1 MLYSSTFI
9 TMALANLFTV
19 SSFGAFF
26 LFPLY
31 IIQHGGSKS
40 DIGIIMGIF
49 ALSAVLCRPWI
60 SNMVDRIGRKRSYS
74 IGCITTSILPVLYLF
89 LQGNLSDF
97 YLPLL
102 LLRVVHGM
110 GLAICFTAAFT
121 YIADIIPPERL
132 NEGIGMFGVTG
143 LIGLAIGPVIAEI
156 IISQFGFSVFFLATA
171 GIAMMGLV
179 LHLHLPESYTR
190 SPNESSQSFFSIMFR
205 RKTLTVAM
213 LAGLFGFG
221 LSATVGFVS
230 PFAREQAI
238 AFISIYFIC
247 YSGAAV
253 MTRFLGGRLADRVG
267 EDRIIPYA
275 LILTGAGLLTLMF
288 LDGNVIL
295 IISGLMTGC
304 GHGFLFPCL
313 NALAIRD
320 EPIDI
325 RGKITGVFT
334 GGLDA
339 GAFTGSLML
348 GYIGEW
354 AGFRA
359 LFFTAGLA
367 LLLGLA
373 VYRFRV
379 MNGRWLVSVEQVAA
393 VEVERIV
400 ER

>member
-1 MLYSSTFI
+1 MLYNATFI
-9 TMALANLFTV
+9 TMAFANLFTV

-31 IIQHGGSKS
+31 IIKHGGSKS

-60 SNMVDRIGRKRSYS
+60 SNMVDRIGRKRSYTV
-74 IGCITTSILPVLYLF
+74 GCIIISILPVLYL
-89 LQGNLSDF
+89 LLRGNLSDF

-102 LLRVVHGM
+102 LLRVVHGV
-110 GLAICFTAAFT
+110 GVAICFTAAFT
-121 YIADIIPPERL
+121 YIADIIPPDRL

-156 IISQFGFSVFFLATA
+156 IISHFGFSIFFLVTA
-171 GIAMMGLV
+171 GMATIGLV

-190 SPNESSQSFFSIMFR
+190 SPHETTQSFFSVMFR
-205 RKTLTVAM
+205 SRTSTVAL

-253 MTRFLGGRLADRVG
+253 MTRFFGGRLADRVG

-275 LILTGAGLLTLMF
+275 LILTGAGLVTLMF
-288 LDGNVIL
+288 LDGNVVL
-295 IISGLMTGC
+295 IISGLLSGC

-339 GAFTGSLML
+339 GAFTGSIML

-367 LLLGLA
+367 LFLGLA

-379 MNGRWLVSVEQVAA
+379 MNGGWLVPEERVEGSGLHS
-393 VEVERIV
+393 
-400 ER
+400 

>member
-1 MLYSSTFI
+1 MLYSFTFI

-31 IIQHGGSKS
+31 ILQHGGSKS
-40 DIGIIMGIF
+40 DIGIVMGIF

-143 LIGLAIGPVIAEI
+143 LIGLAIGPIVAEI
-156 IISQFGFSVFFLATA
+156 IISHFGFSAFFLATA
-171 GIAMMGLV
+171 GMAMMGLV

-190 SPNESSQSFFSIMFR
+190 SPHESSLSFFAVMLR

-253 MTRFLGGRLADRVG
+253 MTRFFGGRLADRVG

-379 MNGRWLVSVEQVAA
+379 INGRWLVSGEQVAA

>member
-1 MLYSSTFI
+1 MLYNSTFI
-9 TMALANLFTV
+9 TMALANLFAV

-31 IIQHGGSKS
+31 IINHGGSKS

-60 SNMVDRIGRKRSYS
+60 SNMVDRIGRKRSYTV
-74 IGCITTSILPVLYLF
+74 GCVIITILPLLYLM
-89 LQGNLSDF
+89 LRGSLSEV

-102 LLRVVHGM
+102 FLRVIHGV
-110 GLAICFTAAFT
+110 GVAICFTAAFT
-121 YIADIIPPERL
+121 YIADIVPPDRL

-143 LIGLAIGPVIAEI
+143 LIGLAIGPVVAEI
-156 IISQFGFSVFFLATA
+156 IIGRFGFDIFFFVTA
-171 GIAMMGLV
+171 GMAAMGLV
-179 LHLHLPESYTR
+179 LHLPLRESYRR
-190 SPNESSQSFFSIMFR
+190 SAHESSVSFFSVMFR
-205 RKTLTVAM
+205 QRSLTVVL
-213 LAGLFGFG
+213 LAALFGFG
-221 LSATVGFVS
+221 LSAAIGFIS

-238 AFISIYFIC
+238 AFISLYFIC
-247 YSGAAV
+247 YSGTAV
-253 MTRFLGGRLADRVG
+253 LTRFFGGRLADRVG
-267 EDRIIPYA
+267 ENRIIPYA
-275 LILTGAGLLTLMF
+275 LAMTGAGLFVLAF
-288 LDGNVIL
+288 LEGSAAL
-295 IISGLMTGC
+295 IIAGLMSGC
-304 GHGFLFPCL
+304 GHGLLFPCL
-313 NALAIRD
+313 NAMAIRD

-339 GAFTGSLML
+339 GAFVGSLML

-354 AGFRA
+354 VGFRA

-379 MNGRWLVSVEQVAA
+379 MNGRWLVSEEPVPVVDE
-393 VEVERIV
+393 E
-400 ER
+400 

>member
-1 MLYSSTFI
+1 MLYNSTFI

-31 IIQHGGSKS
+31 IINHGGSKS

-60 SNMVDRIGRKRSYS
+60 PNMVDRIGRKRSYT
-74 IGCITTSILPVLYLF
+74 IGCIIITILPLLYL
-89 LQGNLSDF
+89 LLRGSLSEF

-102 LLRVVHGM
+102 FLRVFHGI
-110 GLAICFTAAFT
+110 GVAICFTAAFT
-121 YIADIIPPERL
+121 YIADIVPPDRL

-143 LIGLAIGPVIAEI
+143 LTGLAIGPVVAEI
-156 IISQFGFSVFFLATA
+156 IIGRFGFAIFFLATA
-171 GIAMMGLV
+171 GMAAMGLV
-179 LHLHLPESYTR
+179 LHLHLRESYRR
-190 SPNESSQSFFSIMFR
+190 SAHEMSRSFFSVMFR
-205 RKTLTVAM
+205 QRTLTVAL

-221 LSATVGFVS
+221 LSATIGFVS

-238 AFISIYFIC
+238 AFISLYFIC

-253 MTRFLGGRLADRVG
+253 LTRFFGSRLTDRVG
-267 EDRIIPYA
+267 EERTIPYA
-275 LILTGAGLLTLMF
+275 LALTGAGLFALIF
-288 LDGNVIL
+288 LEDSVVL
-295 IISGLMTGC
+295 IIAGLMSGC

-320 EPIDI
+320 EPIEI

-339 GAFTGSLML
+339 GAFVGSLML

-354 AGFRA
+354 VGFRA

-367 LLLGLA
+367 FLLGLA

-379 MNGRWLVSVEQVAA
+379 MNGRWLVSEELVHDIDE
-393 VEVERIV
+393 E
-400 ER
+400 

>member
-31 IIQHGGSKS
+31 ILQHGGSKS
-40 DIGIIMGIF
+40 DIGIIMGVF

-74 IGCITTSILPVLYLF
+74 IGCITISILPVLYLF
-89 LQGNLSDF
+89 LQGNLHDF

-102 LLRVVHGM
+102 FLRVVHGM

-156 IISQFGFSVFFLATA
+156 IISHFGFSVFFLATA
-171 GIAMMGLV
+171 GMATMGLV

-190 SPNESSQSFFSIMFR
+190 SPHESSPSFFSVMFR

-253 MTRFLGGRLADRVG
+253 LTRFLGGRLADRVG

-275 LILTGAGLLTLMF
+275 LIMTGAGLLTLMF
-288 LDGNVIL
+288 LDGNVVL
-295 IISGLMTGC
+295 IISGLLSGC

-367 LLLGLA
+367 LLCGLA

-379 MNGRWLVSVEQVAA
+379 MNERWLVSGEQVAA
-393 VEVERIV
+393 VEVEKIV

>member
-1 MLYSSTFI
+1 MLYNATFI
-9 TMALANLFTV
+9 TMALANLFVV

-31 IIQHGGSKS
+31 IINYGGSKS

-60 SNMVDRIGRKRSYS
+60 SNMVDRIGRKRSYTV
-74 IGCITTSILPVLYLF
+74 GCIIISILPLLYL
-89 LQGNLSDF
+89 LLWGSLSEF

-102 LLRVVHGM
+102 FLRVIHGV
-110 GLAICFTAAFT
+110 GVAICFTAAFT
-121 YIADIIPPERL
+121 YIADIVPPDRL

-143 LIGLAIGPVIAEI
+143 LIGLAIGPVVAEI
-156 IISQFGFSVFFLATA
+156 IIGQFGFDIFFFVTA
-171 GIAMMGLV
+171 GMAVMGIV
-179 LHLHLPESYTR
+179 LHLPLRESYKR
-190 SPNESSQSFFSIMFR
+190 SAHEPSRSFFSVMFR
-205 RKTLTVAM
+205 KRTLTVAM

-221 LSATVGFVS
+221 LSATIGFVT

-238 AFISIYFIC
+238 AFISLYFIC
-247 YSGAAV
+247 YSGAAIL
-253 MTRFLGGRLADRVG
+253 TRLFGGRLADRVG
-267 EDRIIPYA
+267 EERIIPYA
-275 LILTGAGLLTLMF
+275 LTLTGAGLFALIF
-288 LDGNVIL
+288 LEDSVVL
-295 IISGLMTGC
+295 IIAGLMSGC

-313 NALAIRD
+313 NVLAIRD

-339 GAFTGSLML
+339 GAFVGSLML

-354 AGFRA
+354 VGFRA

-379 MNGRWLVSVEQVAA
+379 MKNGRWLVSEEPVPVVDE
-393 VEVERIV
+393 E
-400 ER
+400 

>member
-1 MLYSSTFI
+1 MLYNATFI
-9 TMALANLFTV
+9 TMALANLFAV

-31 IIQHGGSKS
+31 IINHGGSKS

-49 ALSAVLCRPWI
+49 ALSAVLSRPWI
-60 SNMVDRIGRKRSYS
+60 SNMVDRIGRKRSYTV
-74 IGCITTSILPVLYLF
+74 GCIIISILPLLYML
-89 LQGNLSDF
+89 LRGSLSEF

-102 LLRVVHGM
+102 FLRVIHGV
-110 GLAICFTAAFT
+110 GVAICFTAAFT
-121 YIADIIPPERL
+121 YIADIVPPDRL

-143 LIGLAIGPVIAEI
+143 LLGLAIGPVVAEI
-156 IISQFGFSVFFLATA
+156 IIGRFGFDIFFLATA
-171 GIAMMGLV
+171 GMAAMGLV
-179 LHLHLPESYTR
+179 LHLHLRESYRR
-190 SPNESSQSFFSIMFR
+190 SAHEPSLSFFSVMFR
-205 RKTLTVAM
+205 RRTLTVAM
-213 LAGLFGFG
+213 LAALFGVG
-221 LSATVGFVS
+221 LSATIGFIS
-230 PFAREQAI
+230 PFAREQSI
-238 AFISIYFIC
+238 AFISLYFLC
-247 YSGAAV
+247 YSGAAIL
-253 MTRFLGGRLADRVG
+253 TRFFGGRLADRVG

-275 LILTGAGLLTLMF
+275 LALTGAGLFALIF
-288 LDGNVIL
+288 LEGNAVL
-295 IISGLMTGC
+295 IIAGLMSGC

-334 GGLDA
+334 GGIDA
-339 GAFTGSLML
+339 GAFVGSLML

-354 AGFRA
+354 VGFRA

-379 MNGRWLVSVEQVAA
+379 MKNGRWLVSEEPVPVVDE
-393 VEVERIV
+393 E
-400 ER
+400 

>member
-1 MLYSSTFI
+1 MLYNATFI
-9 TMALANLFTV
+9 TMAFANLFTV

-31 IIQHGGSKS
+31 IIKHGGSKS

-60 SNMVDRIGRKRSYS
+60 SNMVDRIGRKRSYTV
-74 IGCITTSILPVLYLF
+74 GCIIISILPVLYL
-89 LQGNLSDF
+89 LLRGNLSDF
-97 YLPLL
+97 YPPLL
-102 LLRVVHGM
+102 LLRVVHGV
-110 GLAICFTAAFT
+110 GVAICFTAAFT
-121 YIADIIPPERL
+121 YIADIIPPDRL

-156 IISQFGFSVFFLATA
+156 IISHFGFSIFFLVTA
-171 GIAMMGLV
+171 GMATIGLV

-190 SPNESSQSFFSIMFR
+190 SPHETTQSFFSVMFR
-205 RKTLTVAM
+205 SRTSTVAL

-253 MTRFLGGRLADRVG
+253 MTRFFGGRLADRVG

-275 LILTGAGLLTLMF
+275 LILTGAGLVTLMF
-288 LDGNVIL
+288 LDGNVVL
-295 IISGLMTGC
+295 IISGLMSGC

-367 LLLGLA
+367 LFLGLA

-379 MNGRWLVSVEQVAA
+379 MNGGWLVPEERVEGSGLHS
-393 VEVERIV
+393 
-400 ER
+400 

>member
-1 MLYSSTFI
+1 MLYNATFI

-31 IIQHGGSKS
+31 IINHGGSKS

-60 SNMVDRIGRKRSYS
+60 SNMVDRIGRKRSYTV
-74 IGCITTSILPVLYLF
+74 GCIITSILPLLYL
-89 LQGNLSDF
+89 LLRGSLSEF

-102 LLRVVHGM
+102 FLRVIHGV
-110 GLAICFTAAFT
+110 GVAICFTAAFT
-121 YIADIIPPERL
+121 YIADIVPTDRL

-143 LIGLAIGPVIAEI
+143 LIGLAIGPVVAEI
-156 IISQFGFSVFFLATA
+156 IIGRFGFAIFFLATA
-171 GIAMMGLV
+171 GMAAMGLV
-179 LHLHLPESYTR
+179 VHLHLRESYRR
-190 SPNESSQSFFSIMFR
+190 SAHEMSRSFFSVMFR
-205 RKTLTVAM
+205 QRTLTVAL

-221 LSATVGFVS
+221 LSATIGFVS

-238 AFISIYFIC
+238 AFISLYFIC

-253 MTRFLGGRLADRVG
+253 LTRFFGSRLTDRVG
-267 EDRIIPYA
+267 EERIIPYA
-275 LILTGAGLLTLMF
+275 LALTGAGLFALIF
-288 LDGNVIL
+288 LEDSVVL
-295 IISGLMTGC
+295 IIAGLMSGC

-320 EPIDI
+320 EPIEI

-339 GAFTGSLML
+339 GAFVGSLML

-354 AGFRA
+354 VGFRA

-367 LLLGLA
+367 FLLGLA

-379 MNGRWLVSVEQVAA
+379 MNGRWLVSEELVHDVDE
-393 VEVERIV
+393 E
-400 ER
+400 

>member
-1 MLYSSTFI
+1 M
-9 TMALANLFTV
+9 
-19 SSFGAFF
+19 
-26 LFPLY
+26 
-31 IIQHGGSKS
+31 
-40 DIGIIMGIF
+40 
-49 ALSAVLCRPWI
+49 
-60 SNMVDRIGRKRSYS
+60 
-74 IGCITTSILPVLYLF
+74 LYLF
-89 LQGNLSDF
+89 LQGSLHDF

-102 LLRVVHGM
+102 FLRVVHGM
-110 GLAICFTAAFT
+110 GLAICFTSAFT

-171 GIAMMGLV
+171 GMAMIGLV

-190 SPNESSQSFFSIMFR
+190 SPHESSQSFFSVMLR
-205 RKTLTVAM
+205 SRTSTVAL

-238 AFISIYFIC
+238 SFISIYFIC

-253 MTRFLGGRLADRVG
+253 VTRFLGGRLADRVG

-275 LILTGAGLLTLMF
+275 LILTGTGLLTLMF

-295 IISGLMTGC
+295 VVSGLMTGC

-320 EPIDI
+320 EPIAI

-354 AGFRA
+354 AGFKA

-367 LLLGLA
+367 LLLGLV

-379 MNGRWLVSVEQVAA
+379 MNGGWLVPGKQVAA
-393 VEVERIV
+393 AEVERIV

>member
-1 MLYSSTFI
+1 MLYNANFI
-9 TMALANLFTV
+9 TMALANLFTI
-19 SSFGAFF
+19 SSLGAFF

-31 IIQHGGSKS
+31 IINHGGSKS
-40 DIGIIMGIF
+40 DIGIVMGIF

-60 SNMVDRIGRKRSYS
+60 SNMVDRIGRKRSYTV
-74 IGCITTSILPVLYLF
+74 GCIITSILPLLYLL
-89 LQGNLSDF
+89 LQGSLSEF

-102 LLRVVHGM
+102 FLRVIHGV
-110 GLAICFTAAFT
+110 GVAICFTASFT
-121 YIADIIPPERL
+121 YIADIVPPDRL

-143 LIGLAIGPVIAEI
+143 LIGLAIGPVVAEI
-156 IISQFGFSVFFLATA
+156 IIGRFGFAIFFLAAA
-171 GIAMMGLV
+171 GMAVTGLV
-179 LHLHLPESYTR
+179 LHLPLRESYRR
-190 SPNESSQSFFSIMFR
+190 SAHESSASFFSVMFR
-205 RKTLTVAM
+205 QRSLTVAM
-213 LAGLFGFG
+213 LAALFGFG
-221 LSATVGFVS
+221 LSAAIGFIS

-238 AFISIYFIC
+238 AFISLYFIC

-253 MTRFLGGRLADRVG
+253 LTRFFGGRLADRVG

-275 LILTGAGLLTLMF
+275 LALTGAGLFALIF
-288 LDGNVIL
+288 LAGNAVL
-295 IISGLMTGC
+295 IIAGLMSGC
-304 GHGFLFPCL
+304 GHGLLFPCL

-339 GAFTGSLML
+339 GAFVGSMML

-354 AGFRA
+354 AGFKA

-373 VYRFRV
+373 VYHFRV
-379 MNGRWLVSVEQVAA
+379 MNGRWLVSKEPVPVVDE
-393 VEVERIV
+393 
-400 ER
+400 

>member
-1 MLYSSTFI
+1 MLYSSSFI

-31 IIQHGGSKS
+31 ILQHGGSKT

-74 IGCITTSILPVLYLF
+74 IGCITISILPVLYLF
-89 LQGNLSDF
+89 LQGNLHDF
-97 YLPLL
+97 YLTLL
-102 LLRVVHGM
+102 FLRVVHGM

-156 IISQFGFSVFFLATA
+156 IISQYGFSVFFLATA
-171 GIAMMGLV
+171 GMAMMGLV

-190 SPNESSQSFFSIMFR
+190 SLHESSQSFFSVMFR

-230 PFAREQAI
+230 PFAREQDI

-253 MTRFLGGRLADRVG
+253 LTRFFGGRLADKVG

-275 LILTGAGLLTLMF
+275 LTLTGAGLLTLMS

-313 NALAIRD
+313 NALAIRN
-320 EPIDI
+320 EPIEV

-367 LLLGLA
+367 LLLGLV

-379 MNGRWLVSVEQVAA
+379 MNGRWLVHGRQVDTVEI
-393 VEVERIV
+393 ERIM
-400 ER
+400 E

>member
-1 MLYSSTFI
+1 
-9 TMALANLFTV
+9 MALANLFTV

>member
-1 MLYSSTFI
+1 MLYNTTFI

-31 IIQHGGSKS
+31 IINHGGSKS

-60 SNMVDRIGRKRSYS
+60 SSMVDRIGRKRSYTV
-74 IGCITTSILPVLYLF
+74 GCIIISILPLLYL
-89 LQGNLSDF
+89 LLRGSLTEF

-102 LLRVVHGM
+102 FLRVIHGV
-110 GLAICFTAAFT
+110 GVAICFTAAFT
-121 YIADIIPPERL
+121 YIADIVPPDRL

-143 LIGLAIGPVIAEI
+143 LLGLAIGPVVAEI
-156 IISQFGFSVFFLATA
+156 IIGRFGFDIFFLVTA
-171 GIAMMGLV
+171 GMAAMGLV
-179 LHLHLPESYTR
+179 LHFPLRESYRR
-190 SPNESSQSFFSIMFR
+190 SGHESSVSFFSVMFR
-205 RKTLTVAM
+205 KRTLTVAM

-221 LSATVGFVS
+221 LSATIGFVS

-238 AFISIYFIC
+238 AFISLYFIC

-253 MTRFLGGRLADRVG
+253 LTRFFGGRLADRVG

-275 LILTGAGLLTLMF
+275 LALTGAGLFALIF
-288 LDGNVIL
+288 LEGNAVL
-295 IISGLMTGC
+295 IIAGLMSGC

-313 NALAIRD
+313 NALVIRD

-334 GGLDA
+334 GGIDA
-339 GAFTGSLML
+339 GAFAGSLML

-367 LLLGLA
+367 LLLGLV

-379 MNGRWLVSVEQVAA
+379 IKNGRWLVSE
-393 VEVERIV
+393 EE
-400 ER
+400 E

>member
-1 MLYSSTFI
+1 MLYNTTFI

-19 SSFGAFF
+19 SSLGAFF

-31 IIQHGGSKS
+31 IINHGGSSS

-60 SNMVDRIGRKRSYS
+60 SNMVDRIGRKQSYTV
-74 IGCITTSILPVLYLF
+74 GCIITTILPLLYL
-89 LQGNLSDF
+89 LLRGTLSEF

-102 LLRVVHGM
+102 FLRVIHGV
-110 GLAICFTAAFT
+110 GVAICFTAAFT
-121 YIADIIPPERL
+121 YIADIVPPDRL

-143 LIGLAIGPVIAEI
+143 LIGLAIGPVVAEI
-156 IISQFGFSVFFLATA
+156 IIGRFGFDIFFLATA
-171 GIAMMGLV
+171 GIAAMGLV
-179 LHLHLPESYTR
+179 LHLPLRESYRR
-190 SPNESSQSFFSIMFR
+190 SYHEPSVSFFSVMFR
-205 RKTLTVAM
+205 QRSLTVAI
-213 LAGLFGFG
+213 LTALFGFG
-221 LSATVGFVS
+221 LSATIGFVS

-238 AFISIYFIC
+238 AFISLYFIC

-253 MTRFLGGRLADRVG
+253 LTRFFGGRLADRVG

-275 LILTGAGLLTLMF
+275 LALTGAGLFVLIF
-288 LDGNVIL
+288 LEGNAVL
-295 IISGLMTGC
+295 IIAGLMSGC

-313 NALAIRD
+313 NALAIRN
-320 EPIDI
+320 EPIEI

-334 GGLDA
+334 GGIDA
-339 GAFTGSLML
+339 GVFAGSLML

-354 AGFRA
+354 VGFKA
-359 LFFTAGLA
+359 LFFAAGLA

-379 MNGRWLVSVEQVAA
+379 MTS
-393 VEVERIV
+393 
-400 ER
+400 

>member
-1 MLYSSTFI
+1 MLYNTTFI
-9 TMALANLFTV
+9 TMALANLFAV

-31 IIQHGGSKS
+31 IINHGGSKS

-60 SNMVDRIGRKRSYS
+60 STMVDRIGRKRSYTV
-74 IGCITTSILPVLYLF
+74 GCIIISILPLLYL
-89 LQGNLSDF
+89 LLRGSLSEF

-102 LLRVVHGM
+102 FLRVIHGV
-110 GLAICFTAAFT
+110 GVAICFTAAFT
-121 YIADIIPPERL
+121 YIADIVPPDRL

-143 LIGLAIGPVIAEI
+143 LIGLAIGPVVAEI
-156 IISQFGFSVFFLATA
+156 IIGRFGFDVFFLATA
-171 GIAMMGLV
+171 GIAAMGFV
-179 LHLHLPESYTR
+179 LHLPLRESYRR
-190 SPNESSQSFFSIMFR
+190 STHESSVSFFSVMFR
-205 RKTLTVAM
+205 KRTLTVAM
-213 LAGLFGFG
+213 LAALFGFG
-221 LSATVGFVS
+221 LSATIGFVS

-238 AFISIYFIC
+238 TFISLYFIC

-253 MTRFLGGRLADRVG
+253 LTRFFGGRLADRVG

-275 LILTGAGLLTLMF
+275 LALTGAGLFALIF
-288 LDGNVIL
+288 LEGNAVL
-295 IISGLMTGC
+295 IIAGLMSGC

-334 GGLDA
+334 GGIDA
-339 GAFTGSLML
+339 GAFVGSLML

-354 AGFRA
+354 AGFRV

-379 MNGRWLVSVEQVAA
+379 MKNGRWLVSEEPVPGVD
-393 VEVERIV
+393 EV
-400 ER
+400 